1 MLDRCDQKAR
11 AEFKGDSRIFSR
23 ISKELELIEGCAVS
37 SVGIQLIAFPQ
48 SRRRRP
54 ADLQRSVALLES
66 GNLP

>member
-11 AEFKGDSRIFSR
+11 AEFKGDSRS
-23 ISKELELIEGCAVS
+23 SVS

-48 SRRRRP
+48 SRRHRP